1 MSKKVDVRVL
11 KEMFKA
17 FDKDGNGFIDRVE
30 LYKTMNEDL
39 DIPLTKEQVDEML
52 NDADINKD
60 GKIDYNG
67 FFFELFNLFRI
78 CKSY

>member
-1 MSKKVDVRVL
+1 MSKKVDVQVL
-11 KEMFKA
+11 KEMFKV

-52 NDADINKD
+52 KDADINMD

-67 FFFELFNLFRI
+67 FFFELFIFI
-78 CKSY
+78 